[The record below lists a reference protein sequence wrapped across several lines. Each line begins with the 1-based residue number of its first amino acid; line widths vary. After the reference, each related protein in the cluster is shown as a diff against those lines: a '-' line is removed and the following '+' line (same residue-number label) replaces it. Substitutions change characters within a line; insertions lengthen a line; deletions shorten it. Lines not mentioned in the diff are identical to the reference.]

1 MGSPGARVRTADATR
16 AGPVT
21 AAVDAGQAALARFYD
36 LDTLDVSDDAEVYL
50 TLAHEVGGDVLEL
63 AVGSG
68 RLAIPLVLAGHR
80 VVGVDH
86 DADMLARA
94 RAAWSR
100 LHDGLDDDRLELHQ
114 ADLATFRAEGDF
126 GLAFLAVNTFL
137 LAPDDEARLAILDT
151 MRRHLRPGGIA
162 ALDFSTPDES
172 ELETYDGRLQLEWL
186 RQDPETGDEVAKCVA
201 ARHDPDADT
210 VELTQIFD
218 WTPAGGGHISRVSRR
233 DVLHL
238 VPASHVAALAREAGF
253 DEVDVRGDHLLTRH
267 GAGSHR
273 AILIARLV

>member
-1 MGSPGARVRTADATR
+1 MRD
-16 AGPVT
+16 
-21 AAVDAGQAALARFYD
+21 AVDASGAALARFYD
-36 LDTLDVSDDAEVYL
+36 LDTLDVSHDAEVYL

-86 DADMLARA
+86 DAAMLARA

-100 LHDGLDDDRLELHQ
+100 LRDGRDDDRLELHHG
-114 ADLATFRAEGDF
+114 DLATFRADGDF

-137 LAPDDEARLAILDT
+137 LAPDDDARLTILDT
-151 MRRHLRPGGIA
+151 MRRHLRPGGVA
-162 ALDFSTPDES
+162 ALDFSTPDED
-172 ELETYDGRLQLEWL
+172 ELGTYDGRLQLEWS
-186 RQDPETGDEVAKCVA
+186 RQDPETGDEVIKLVA
-201 ARHDPDADT
+201 ARHDPEAGA
-210 VELTQIFD
+210 VELIQVFD
-218 WTPAGGGHISRVSRR
+218 WTPARGGHLSRVSRC
-233 DVLHL
+233 DMLHL
-238 VPASHVAALAREAGF
+238 VPAAHVAALARQAGF
-253 DEVDVRGDHLLTRH
+253 DEVDVRGDHLLTRY